1 MSNKVSIKYCSKC
14 RWLLRSSWMAQE
26 LLSTFEEEIDE
37 LSLLPNTG
45 GTFEVLVND
54 QLIWS
59 RKEMGGFPEIPKLKQ
74 LVRDI
79 IAPERD
85 LGCIDRKSATSKS

>member
-1 MSNKVSIKYCSKC
+1 MSNKVTITYCSKC

-26 LLSTFEEEIDE
+26 LLSTFEEQIDE

-45 GTFEVLVND
+45 GTFEITVNE

-79 IAPERD
+79 IAPEMTFS
-85 LGCIDRKSATSKS
+85 CIDKR